1 MTRANAVRALALAAA
16 VTLWLPLLG
25 LVDLVA
31 PWFLDEETVVHD
43 LGYGAITGLLVP
55 AALLAHVRRPGTAVA
70 ALQQLALCAAAYA
83 LAGAIADAGYLL
95 LGAGLGLVLLALLV
109 LHPVGGMFFALPDEV
124 SPLLAGAALLPAVPL
139 TLYALD
145 AAERQRTGAPPVDFH
160 VGLGSWGGL
169 TAMGFG
175 IALTAGLAAARTTGW
190 RVPTWSAAAAAA
202 VWGGG
207 SFLHPDAPGSEGRIW
222 GALAVAWAV
231 LFVLAAHAV
240 QRRVA
245 PTE

>member
-31 PWFLDEETVVHD
+31 PWFLDEETVVQD

-124 SPLLAGAALLPAVPL
+124 SPYSPARPCS
-139 TLYALD
+139 
-145 AAERQRTGAPPVDFH
+145 RPSVDFH

-190 RVPTWSAAAAAA
+190 RVPTWCAAAAAA

-207 SFLHPDAPGSEGRIW
+207 SFLPGH
-222 GALAVAWAV
+222 GAS
-231 LFVLAAHAV
+231 
-240 QRRVA
+240 QCRRGGSGGSG
-245 PTE
+245 PW